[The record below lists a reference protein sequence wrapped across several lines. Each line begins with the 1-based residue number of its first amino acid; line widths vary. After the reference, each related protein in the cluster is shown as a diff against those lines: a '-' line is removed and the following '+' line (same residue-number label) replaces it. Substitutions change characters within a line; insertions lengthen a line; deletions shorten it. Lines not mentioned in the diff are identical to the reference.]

1 MPKSPC
7 PPGQTRNRVT
17 KSCRDKKK
25 PGRRPGTRK
34 AAAKP
39 KVTEAVFQVDLINN
53 HINDDKLEHAG
64 DHAAKIIKW
73 YKQFKNDFKEDY
85 NLVIKSISHVS
96 ADRFK
101 VKYTGNA
108 DDLELFLD
116 VDDDGNYPITI
127 RGDTYLVS
135 GELV

>member
-1 MPKSPC
+1 
-7 PPGQTRNRVT
+7 
-17 KSCRDKKK
+17 
-25 PGRRPGTRK
+25 
-34 AAAKP
+34 
-39 KVTEAVFQVDLINN
+39 VFQVDLINN